1 MHIIVNYIVQKIKG
15 EDFIINNNVP
25 VYYVLNFILNRV
37 IMMLRGIF
45 LCNVNRKG
53 FFFVGRNVI
62 LKCKS
67 KIILGKNVVLDR
79 NCYIDALS
87 IKGIELGDNVSVGK
101 NTTIECTGSL
111 KFIGNGLTV
120 GNNVGLGTHGFF
132 GCAGGVLIGNDTI
145 FGNFV
150 SLHSE
155 NHNYE
160 SNELPIR
167 LQGVNRKGIIIG
179 NNCWI
184 GAKVTILDGVNIQ
197 DGCIIAA
204 GSVVI
209 SGEYLADSIYGGI
222 PAKFIKK
229 RF

>member
-1 MHIIVNYIVQKIKG
+1 MHNIVNYIVQKIKG
-15 EDFIINNNVP
+15 ENFIINKNVP
-25 VYYVLNFILNRV
+25 IYYILNFIFNRI
-37 IMMLRGIF
+37 IMMLRGIILF
-45 LCNVNRKG
+45 NVNKQG

-67 KIILGKNVVLDR
+67 KIILGKNVSIDR

-87 IKGIELGDNVSVGK
+87 IKGIKLGDNVSIGK

-111 KFIGNGLTV
+111 KFIGKGLTV

-132 GCAGGVLIGNDTI
+132 GCAGGVTIGNDTI

-179 NNCWI
+179 ENCWI
-184 GAKVTILDGVNIQ
+184 GAKVTILDGVNIL

-209 SGEYLADSIYGGI
+209 SGEYLADSIYGGV

>member
-1 MHIIVNYIVQKIKG
+1 MHNILNYIVRKIKG

-25 VYYVLNFILNRV
+25 IYYIFNFIFNRIV
-37 IMMLRGIF
+37 MMLRGVLLFNI
-45 LCNVNRKG
+45 NRKG

-67 KIILGKNVVLDR
+67 KIILGKNVSFDR

-87 IKGIELGDNVSVGK
+87 INGINFGDNVSVGK

-111 KFIGNGLTV
+111 KFIGKGLTV

-132 GCAGGVLIGNDTI
+132 GCAGGVTIGDDTI
-145 FGNFV
+145 FGNYV

-155 NHNYE
+155 NHNYDCK
-160 SNELPIR
+160 ELPIR
-167 LQGVNRKGIIIG
+167 FQGVNRKGISIA

-184 GAKVTILDGVNIQ
+184 GAKATILDGAKINS
-197 DGCIIAA
+197 GCIIAA

-209 SGEYLADSIYGGI
+209 SGEYLGDSIYGGI